1 MLSISDIV
9 KRIQDPSVLNSND
22 LEDLKAMADTFP
34 YAQVFPILYLKTLA
48 NKKDLRFEQELV
60 RYAYR
65 ISDREQLYQLITASQ
80 DKTETPELAIDLASD
95 KQSQIEVPSEEP
107 THVSEN
113 LLSEDIE
120 ESEEDIIPLNIRS
133 LDEAIQSSN
142 TDLKE
147 TSAVEQNE
155 REEQNKEQNENESES
170 ENEEQS
176 EVVLEEF
183 EKEVLAETLSNN
195 FQLGSVS
202 EENSTIDSEI
212 SDQEPEPKESFSGT
226 NEEETDSKKS
236 FSSWLRANTN
246 DPKPLYDEEKDRIES
261 ILESFLEKQ
270 PSISRPTKSDT
281 QEERPKKEFYS
292 ATRKAKESISTD
304 HMPVSE
310 TLAKIFSLQGN
321 FPKAIFV
328 YEQLILLN
336 PEKKVFFAAQIEELK
351 KKLTN

>member
-9 KRIQDPSVLNSND
+9 KRIENPAVLSTND

-48 NKKDLRFEQELV
+48 DKKDIRFEQELV

-65 ISDREQLYQLITASQ
+65 ISDREQLYQLITAAQEEKEFTGNLIEPSQ
-80 DKTETPELAIDLASD
+80 EAHIQTETD
-95 KQSQIEVPSEEP
+95 SQETTEVAENVFLDDSEEG
-107 THVSEN
+107 
-113 LLSEDIE
+113 
-120 ESEEDIIPLNIRS
+120 EEDIIPLNIRS
-133 LDEAIQSSN
+133 LDETINSSN
-142 TDLKE
+142 SE
-147 TSAVEQNE
+147 TE
-155 REEQNKEQNENESES
+155 KGNENVSES
-170 ENEEQS
+170 EREGEREVLVEGAGEN
-176 EVVLEEF
+176 EVVLEDF
-183 EKEVLAETLSNN
+183 EKELLAETLSTH
-195 FQLGSVS
+195 FDLGQVGEEHPENIS
-202 EENSTIDSEI
+202 ENSEQDIREEFENESTSENN
-212 SDQEPEPKESFSGT
+212 K
-226 NEEETDSKKS
+226 EETDSKKS

-246 DPKPLYDEEKDRIES
+246 DPKPLIDEEKDRIES

-270 PSISRPTKSDT
+270 PSISRPTKSES
-281 QEERPKKEFYS
+281 QEDRPKKEFYS
-292 ATRKAKESISTD
+292 ASRKAKESISMD

>member
-80 DKTETPELAIDLASD
+80 DKTETPELALDLASD

-133 LDEAIQSSN
+133 IDEAIQSVNS
-142 TDLKE
+142 DLNE
-147 TSAVEQNE
+147 TSPVEQNV
-155 REEQNKEQNENESES
+155 S
-170 ENEEQS
+170 ENEEQN
-176 EVVLEEF
+176 ELELEEF

>member
-9 KRIQDPSVLNSND
+9 KRIEDPSVLNSND
-22 LEDLKAMADTFP
+22 LEDLKAMTDTFP
-34 YAQVFPILYLKTLA
+34 YAQIFPILYLKTLA

-80 DKTETPELAIDLASD
+80 DGTEFPDIALDLASD
-95 KQSQIEVPSEEP
+95 KQAQIEVISEEQTP
-107 THVSEN
+107 VVEN
-113 LLSEDIE
+113 LLSDDFE

-133 LDEAIQSSN
+133 LDEVIQSSN

-147 TSAVEQNE
+147 TSPVEQ
-155 REEQNKEQNENESES
+155 NESES
-170 ENEEQS
+170 ENESENEEKS

-202 EENSTIDSEI
+202 EENIAIDKDI
-212 SDQEPEPKESFSGT
+212 SDPEQEHEESNSET

-292 ATRKAKESISTD
+292 ATRKAKESISMD